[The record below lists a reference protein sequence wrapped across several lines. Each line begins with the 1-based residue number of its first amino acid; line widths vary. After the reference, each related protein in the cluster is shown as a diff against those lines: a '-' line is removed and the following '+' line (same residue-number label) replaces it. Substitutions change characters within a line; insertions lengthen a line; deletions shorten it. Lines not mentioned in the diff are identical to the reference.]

1 MTTECRF
8 RRAPSALAR
17 TVGLEVLVATPGDAH
32 IRSLGGTA
40 GVVWELMSEPRSVGE
55 LSVLAADIYGMPP
68 ATIEEDVRHLLSAL
82 EEDGLAER
90 VG

>member
-1 MTTECRF
+1 M
-8 RRAPSALAR
+8 
-17 TVGLEVLVATPGDAH
+17 
-32 IRSLGGTA
+32 
-40 GVVWELMSEPRSVGE
+40 VWELMSEPRSVGE
-55 LSVLAADIYGMPP
+55 LSVMAAEIYGMPP